1 MMRTI
6 LFCLALLGPA
16 SLSSAPA
23 GLPVQVESLGLRFET
38 PNGWRLDSNGSSPND
53 LLLYPGKTKTLPLL
67 RIRAFHGN
75 FSARDRLP
83 QMTRGLTDEERGA
96 LFESVEAWE
105 LNGRRFETV
114 AAVHRKG
121 VQEWHA
127 RFTVVDQ
134 PKKLQH
140 AIWLFGRKKDLERQW
155 KVVSASIAS
164 ARPIDS
170 PEITVA
176 KGDDPTPPE
185 PGPPPVDEGSFTW
198 QDVQSGL
205 RITSWPAGF
214 QPDEKSLSRL
224 SRTGV
229 ILRPEDTEAP
239 KVTSITLS
247 RRNVSSM
254 VTAES
259 AAKTLK
265 EKVLALTG
273 VSEVRQM
280 KVRVAGLPATLLR
293 WRHQEGQGDALVF
306 QVYFFQRES
315 ALFRVDYSATEEW
328 AGVRT
333 RRDLLK
339 KFVIGISFR

>member
-6 LFCLALLGPA
+6 LFCLVLFGPT
-16 SLSSAPA
+16 SLPAPPV
-23 GLPVQVESLGLRFET
+23 GLPIEVESLGLHFET
-38 PNGWRLDSNGSSPND
+38 PDGWRLDSNGSSPTD

-83 QMTRGLTDEERGA
+83 QMIKGLTDEEGGA
-96 LFESVEAWE
+96 LFESVESWE
-105 LNGRRFETV
+105 MNGRRFETV
-114 AAVHRKG
+114 TAVHRKG

-127 RFTVVDQ
+127 RFTLVDQ

-140 AIWLFGRKKDLERQW
+140 AFWLFGRKKDLERQW
-155 KVVSASIAS
+155 KAVSTSIAS
-164 ARPIDS
+164 ARPIGS
-170 PEITVA
+170 PEPPVA
-176 KGDDPTPPE
+176 KGDDPKPPE
-185 PGPPPVDEGSFTW
+185 EGPPVDEGSFTW

-205 RITSWPAGF
+205 RLTSWPAGF

-224 SRTGV
+224 SRSGV

-247 RRNVSSM
+247 RRNVSPM

-259 AAKTLK
+259 AAQTLK
-265 EKVLALTG
+265 EKVLALSG

-280 KVRVAGLPATLLR
+280 QVRVAGLPATLLR
-293 WRHQEGQGDALVF
+293 WRQQEGENDALVF

-328 AGVRT
+328 ANVRK

-339 KFVIGISFR
+339 KFVTGISFR